1 MIPRNRL
8 LGQDF
13 RRKRTKRRESV
24 DIQRFSTGQAA
35 RLSGVAHRTVD
46 YWAKTGLVSPSI
58 ADTAGNGKTRLYHF
72 YDIVALSVARELRD
86 AGISAQA
93 MRRVVAFLR
102 DKGWERPM
110 TQRLVAVGSEV
121 YLVRSCKELQSVL
134 GKPGQGAFAFMLDLQ
149 QTVEA
154 VQAQVD
160 ELRVA

>member
-1 MIPRNRL
+1 
-8 LGQDF
+8 
-13 RRKRTKRRESV
+13 
-24 DIQRFSTGQAA
+24 
-35 RLSGVAHRTVD
+35 
-46 YWAKTGLVSPSI
+46 
-58 ADTAGNGKTRLYHF
+58 
-72 YDIVALSVARELRD
+72 
-86 AGISAQA
+86 
-93 MRRVVAFLR
+93 
-102 DKGWERPM
+102 M